1 MAKEIKQVE
10 QNLNEQHEIVL
21 DQLKSVDNKD
31 RAVKDII
38 NRTFDDR
45 HAQSILERID
55 TDGKTDQ
62 QIANQVISQLDGL
75 STTSS
80 DDILQAMFDKTG
92 DKQALVKTI
101 LSTHLNDVDASR
113 IAEKIMR
120 ENPDNE
126 QIVALL
132 KQNFGDNV
140 TSDDILETL
149 LDQSEDK
156 RQALE
161 TMLASKLNDAKAQ
174 ALADVIAKKKML
186 SIILLI

>member
-1 MAKEIKQVE
+1 
-10 QNLNEQHEIVL
+10 
-21 DQLKSVDNKD
+21 
-31 RAVKDII
+31 KDII

-113 IAEKIMR
+113 I
-120 ENPDNE
+120 
-126 QIVALL
+126 
-132 KQNFGDNV
+132 
-140 TSDDILETL
+140 
-149 LDQSEDK
+149 
-156 RQALE
+156 
-161 TMLASKLNDAKAQ
+161 
-174 ALADVIAKKKML
+174 
-186 SIILLI
+186 